1 MSQKKYSLMK
11 YTWPIFIELLLQMLV
26 GNIDQIMISMDSQL
40 GVAAVGNANQI
51 MNLLVML
58 FSTISLAMSILVTQY
73 FGSKQYDKISITY
86 TVSLISNTLFALLIA
101 VVLIVGMDI
110 IYGFMQVPLEVLADA
125 KTYLKIM
132 AFGLPIQ
139 ALYTTYV
146 TMFRT
151 QGWMKQTM
159 LMSTFVNMLNIVGNA
174 CLIFGIGPF
183 PALHVAGVAV
193 SSVFARIKGLVLLA
207 YIFNMKS
214 EIKLCKPSK
223 QNEPLKQFVKILNI
237 GIPSAGES
245 VSYDFS
251 QIVIMKVIN
260 SFGTKVINTK
270 VYAGVFATFSWVY
283 GSSISSAA
291 QIIVGFL
298 MGGKQYDETHKEV
311 MKAMWISVITAGLIS
326 LGLYLV
332 SDPLFTIFTTDNEI
346 LELGRKI
353 LFIEIFLEI
362 GRAVNMTLV
371 RCLQATGDIKYPVY
385 LGIIFMW
392 GVATLGSYVF
402 GSVLGLGLV
411 GVWIAMAL
419 DECIR
424 AVLLII
430 RWMKKDW
437 MKRQLV

>member
-110 IYGFMQVPLEVLADA
+110 IYGFMQVPVEVLADA
-125 KTYLKIM
+125 KIYLKIM

-193 SSVFARIKGLVLLA
+193 SSVFARIIGLVFLA

-223 QNEPLKQFVKILNI
+223 LNEPLKQFVKILNI

>member
-1 MSQKKYSLMK
+1 
-11 YTWPIFIELLLQMLV
+11 
-26 GNIDQIMISMDSQL
+26 
-40 GVAAVGNANQI
+40 
-51 MNLLVML
+51 
-58 FSTISLAMSILVTQY
+58 
-73 FGSKQYDKISITY
+73 
-86 TVSLISNTLFALLIA
+86 
-101 VVLIVGMDI
+101 
-110 IYGFMQVPLEVLADA
+110 MQ
-125 KTYLKIM
+125 
-132 AFGLPIQ
+132 
-139 ALYTTYV
+139 
-146 TMFRT
+146 
-151 QGWMKQTM
+151 
-159 LMSTFVNMLNIVGNA
+159 
-174 CLIFGIGPF
+174 PF

-193 SSVFARIKGLVLLA
+193 SSVFARIIGLVLLA

-332 SDPLFTIFTTDNEI
+332 SDPLFTIFTTDSEI

>member
-11 YTWPIFIELLLQMLV
+11 YTWPIFIELALQMLV
-26 GNIDQIMISMDSQL
+26 GNIDQIMISMDSQN

-58 FSTISLAMSILVTQY
+58 LSTVSLAMSILVTQY
-73 FGSKQYDKISITY
+73 FGSKQDDKISITY
-86 TVSLISNTLFALLIA
+86 TVSLISNTLFASLIA
-101 VVLIVGMDI
+101 IVLIFGIDI

-125 KTYLKIM
+125 KTYLIIM
-132 AFGLPIQ
+132 AIGLPIQ

-159 LMSTFVNMLNIVGNA
+159 FMSTFVNILNIVGNA
-174 CLIFGIGPF
+174 CLIFGLGPF
-183 PALHVAGVAV
+183 PALHVAGVAI
-193 SSVFARIKGLVLLA
+193 SSVFARTVGLVLLIL
-207 YIFNMKS
+207 IFNKNS
-214 EIKLCKPSK
+214 RIKLCMPTK
-223 QNEPLKQFVKILNI
+223 QKEPFKQLFKILEI

-260 SFGTKVINTK
+260 GFGTKVINTK

-283 GSSISSAA
+283 ASAISSAS
-291 QIIVGFL
+291 QIITGFL
-298 MGGKQYDETHKEV
+298 MGAKEYDETHKEV
-311 MKAMWISVITAGLIS
+311 MKAMWISVITSGLIAFTMYLLSDS
-326 LGLYLV
+326 LFV
-332 SDPLFTIFTTDNEI
+332 IFTSDIEVI
-346 LELGRKI
+346 QLGRKI

-385 LGIIFMW
+385 LGIVFMW
-392 GVATLGSYVF
+392 GVATLGSFVF
-402 GSVLGLGLV
+402 GNVLGLGLV

-430 RWMKKDW
+430 RWMKKEW

>member
-11 YTWPIFIELLLQMLV
+11 YTWPIFIELALQMLV
-26 GNIDQIMISMDSQL
+26 GNIDQIMISMDSQT
-40 GVAAVGNANQI
+40 GVAAIGNANQI

-73 FGSKQYDKISITY
+73 FGSKQHEKISITY

-101 VVLIVGMDI
+101 VVLIFGMDV
-110 IYGFMQVPLEVLADA
+110 IYGFMQVPFDVLKDA
-125 KTYLKIM
+125 KTYLLIM
-132 AFGLPIQ
+132 ALGLPIQ

-159 LMSTFVNMLNIVGNA
+159 LMSTFVNVLNIIGNA
-174 CLIFGIGPF
+174 CLIFGVGFF
-183 PALHVAGVAV
+183 PAMHVAGVAI
-193 SSVFARIKGLVLLA
+193 SSVFSRIIGLILLVI
-207 YIFNMKS
+207 IFNSKS
-214 EIKLCKPSK
+214 EIKLSKPSK
-223 QNEPLKQFVKILNI
+223 HDEPIKQFIKILNI

-260 SFGTKVINTK
+260 GFGTKVINTK

-283 GSSISSAA
+283 GSAISSAS

-298 MGGKQYDETHKEV
+298 MGAKQFDETHKQV

-326 LGLYLV
+326 FSLYLI
-332 SDPLFTIFTTDNEI
+332 SDPLFAIFTTDSEV

-392 GVATLGSYVF
+392 GVATLGSFVF
-402 GSVLGLGLV
+402 GNIFGLGLV

-424 AVLLII
+424 AVLLFI

>member
-193 SSVFARIKGLVLLA
+193 SSVFARIIGLVLLA

>member
-26 GNIDQIMISMDSQL
+26 GNIDQLMISMDSQT

-58 FSTISLAMSILVTQY
+58 LSTISLAMSILVTQY
-73 FGSKQYDKISITY
+73 FGSKQYEKISITY
-86 TVSLISNTLFALLIA
+86 TVSLISNTLFAFVIA
-101 VVLIVGMDI
+101 IVLIFGIDI

-125 KTYLKIM
+125 KTYLIIM

-159 LMSTFVNMLNIVGNA
+159 FMSTFVNILNVIGNA
-174 CLIFGIGPF
+174 CLLFGIGPF
-183 PALHVAGVAV
+183 PALHVAGVAI
-193 SSVFARIKGLVLLA
+193 SSVFARVVGFILLA
-207 YIFNMKS
+207 VIFNKNS
-214 EIKLCKPSK
+214 EIKLRIPTKEQKPI
-223 QNEPLKQFVKILNI
+223 KQFMKILHI
-237 GIPSAGES
+237 GIPSASES

-260 SFGTKVINTK
+260 GFGTKVINTK
-270 VYAGVFATFSWVY
+270 IYASVFATFSWVY
-283 GSSISSAA
+283 ASSISSAS
-291 QIIVGFL
+291 QIITGFL
-298 MGGKQYDETHKEV
+298 MGAKQYDDTHKEV
-311 MKAMWISVITAGLIS
+311 MKAMWISVVTSGLIALS
-326 LGLYLV
+326 MYLV
-332 SDPLFTIFTTDNEI
+332 SDSLFVIFTNDIEV
-346 LELGRKI
+346 LELGKKI

-362 GRAVNMTLV
+362 GRALNMTLV
-371 RCLQATGDIKYPVY
+371 RCLQATGDVKYPVY
-385 LGIIFMW
+385 LGVVFMW
-392 GVATLGSYVF
+392 GVATLGSFIF
-402 GSVLGLGLV
+402 GNVLGLGLV

-424 AVLLII
+424 AVLLMI
-430 RWMKKDW
+430 RWMKKEW

>member
-1 MSQKKYSLMK
+1 MNQKKYSLMK
-11 YTWPIFIELLLQMLV
+11 YTWPRFIELLLQMLV

-101 VVLIVGMDI
+101 VILIIGLDV

-125 KTYLKIM
+125 KTYLTIM

-159 LMSTFVNMLNIVGNA
+159 FMSTFVNMLNIVGNA

-183 PALHVAGVAV
+183 PALHVAGVAI
-193 SSVFARIKGLVLLA
+193 SSVFARIVGLILLA
-207 YIFNMKS
+207 YIFNKKS
-214 EIKLCKPSK
+214 EIKLCKPTK
-223 QNEPLKQFVKILNI
+223 QKEPIKQFIKILNI

-245 VSYDFS
+245 VSYDLS

-260 SFGTKVINTK
+260 GFGTKVINTK

-298 MGGKQYDETHKEV
+298 MGAKKYDDTHKEV

-332 SDPLFTIFTTDNEI
+332 SDPLFTIFTTDSEI

-371 RCLQATGDIKYPVY
+371 RCLQATGDIKFPVY

-402 GSVLGLGLV
+402 GNVLGLGLV

-430 RWMKKDW
+430 RWLKKDW